1 MEFKWKKV
9 SELLDAGTPKD
20 ADLLM
25 VHDGSNLKKTTL
37 QKLKEFIINGLA
49 AKSYVD
55 KQDTTISNNVT
66 ANAKNI
72 NTLRAD
78 VDTLLP
84 LGLKVENGV
93 VMDYWIEED

>member
-9 SELLDAGTPKD
+9 SELLDAGAPKD

-49 AKSYVD
+49 QKSYVD
-55 KQDTTISNNVT
+55 TKDSANSQRISTIE
-66 ANAKNI
+66 AF
-72 NTLRAD
+72 
-78 VDTLLP
+78 
-84 LGLKVENGV
+84 GLYI
-93 VMDYWIEED
+93 DEDGDLCQRG